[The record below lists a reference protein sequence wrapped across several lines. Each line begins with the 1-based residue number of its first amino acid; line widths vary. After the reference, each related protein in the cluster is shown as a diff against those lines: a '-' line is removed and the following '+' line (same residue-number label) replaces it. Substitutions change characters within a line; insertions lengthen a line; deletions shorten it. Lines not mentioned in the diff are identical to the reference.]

1 LPGTAA
7 QAAAPIST
15 GSDIDLNGFRLK
27 RTDNYCLR
35 NGGEATDECPP
46 NAAGAVLRLVRHPA
60 PLRSF
65 ELKVAPK
72 KLTVILPAGPE
83 RNAHV
88 EIIMNAGK
96 PIEILLI
103 EDSAGD
109 ARLALEAIREIK
121 IYNHLSWV
129 ADGEEALAFLRREG
143 EYEQAPRP
151 DLILLDLNLPK
162 KDGREVLAEIK
173 ADQDLRRIPVVVLT
187 TSQAEEDIFRAYNLN
202 ANCYISKPVDLEQ
215 FFKVVRSIKEFWL
228 TIVKLPSQ

>member
-1 LPGTAA
+1 MPAERRGRGLAPGA
-7 QAAAPIST
+7 
-15 GSDIDLNGFRLK
+15 
-27 RTDNYCLR
+27 Y
-35 NGGEATDECPP
+35 
-46 NAAGAVLRLVRHPA
+46 PA

-65 ELKVAPK
+65 ELKAAPE

-96 PIEILLI
+96 PIEILLV

-129 ADGEEALAFLRREG
+129 ADGED
-143 EYEQAPRP
+143 EQAPRP

-228 TIVKLPSQ
+228 TIVKL